1 MATIWYRS
9 PQRITPCPA
18 AVARHR
24 RRLVAIVAVAVVVVV
39 VVVLL
44 FLYIASVAQRVD
56 VCASQAEK
64 EEGGNCVNRFFHS
77 ILIDFGATRGD
88 AYSILSDRRLIFFK
102 RLFGSH

>member
-1 MATIWYRS
+1 LATIWYRS

-18 AVARHR
+18 AGARHR
-24 RRLVAIVAVAVVVVV
+24 RRLVAIVAVAVV

-77 ILIDFGATRGD
+77 ILIDFGATRGH
-88 AYSILSDRRLIFFK
+88 AYLVLSD
-102 RLFGSH
+102 